1 MPKPLSLNKEYPS
14 ISEISHDAYSLK
26 IISPAYATSTGEL
39 NTVLQYVY
47 HSFFFAHNGHT
58 EIAQTLISI
67 AVAEMFHF
75 ETLGETILALGAAPV
90 FSQFPGTC
98 FNFYSAKY
106 VAYSRNLREMLED
119 DIRGERYAISTYG
132 KMLLHLKNEYVK
144 TIISNILED
153 EKLHL
158 ETLEKILADFK
169 C

>member
-1 MPKPLSLNKEYPS
+1 M
-14 ISEISHDAYSLK
+14 SEISRDAYSLK

-39 NTVLQYVY
+39 NAILQYVY
-47 HSFFFAHNGHT
+47 HSFFFAQKGYT

-90 FSQFPGTC
+90 FAQFPGTG
-98 FNFYSAKY
+98 FNFYSTKY
-106 VAYSRNLREMLED
+106 VSYSRSLREMLED
-119 DIRGERYAISTYG
+119 DILGERFSIATYE
-132 KMLLHLKNEYVK
+132 KMLLRLKSEQIK
-144 TIISNILED
+144 TIIANILED

-158 ETLEKILADFK
+158 ETLGKILVEFK